1 MLKPKILP
9 EDIEGMSFID
19 YRKLFIKELKRMKS
33 VCSEPGSTTN
43 FMMMTEWEFSDFP
56 GKEIPIIVIGDF
68 KGTWDKYYKSTA
80 RKRAQK
86 DFAFGN
92 CSFGKETQ
100 DGEEFNLEIRHGRI
114 KSKGA
119 RALEKV
125 LFKKVGLVLNI
136 IEKGGA
142 DNEEEEIET
151 EEPVAKVGGAAATVT
166 SKFGNAAKEEKK
178 EKPKNKEELIVMYQE
193 QADMLKSASEE
204 MKAKFATIK
213 TEVAAKVKSGNIVR
227 KDLLAVRDL
236 QEAYKGF
243 LDAYNNADLKMQ
255 SKFANAKK
263 ALDAQNKEF
272 VKLALIVKGRKQT
285 LAQQLADKFFNK
297 KGGRIA
303 TTDEIKQMQAS
314 LKTAL
319 DYRQITLR
327 EGEEKQLNIKAVYL
341 TAMLK
346 GPAFMPTQTDVV
358 YDKLLQPKG

>member
-9 EDIEGMSFID
+9 EDIEGMSFMD

-33 VCSEPGSTTN
+33 ACSEPGSTTN
-43 FMMMTEWEFSDFP
+43 FMIMTEWGFSDFP
-56 GKEIPIIVIGDF
+56 GKEIPIIVVGDF
-68 KGTWDKYYKSTA
+68 KGTWDKYYKNTA

-100 DGEEFNLEIRHGRI
+100 EGEEFNLEIRHGRI

-125 LFKKVGLVLNI
+125 LFKKVGLVLNV

-142 DNEEEEIET
+142 DNEEEEVET
-151 EEPVAKVGGAAATVT
+151 EEKVTKVGGVAATVS
-166 SKFGNAAKEEKK
+166 SKFGNAHQEEKK
-178 EKPKNKEELIVMYQE
+178 TAPKKKEELIAMYQE

-213 TEVAAKVKSGNIVR
+213 NEVAAKVKSGNIVR

-243 LDAYNNADLKMQ
+243 LDAYNNADLKLQ

-263 ALDAQNKEF
+263 ALDGQNKEF
-272 VKLALIVKGRKQT
+272 VKLALLVKGRKQT
-285 LAQQLADKFFNK
+285 LAQQLADKFFSK

-303 TTDEIKQMQAS
+303 TTEEIQQMQTS

-327 EGEEKQLNIKAVYL
+327 EGDEKQLNIKAVYL

-346 GPAFMPTQTDVV
+346 GPAFMPTHTDVV